1 MESIRF
7 LYSEWWIIACMA
19 IGLIYALVLYFRD
32 RSFRDRSDR
41 LNGLLGVFRFLTV
54 SALAILL
61 LEPFLKSIEIQTKKP
76 IVILAQDQSESV
88 RAEMDEANL
97 AAYKEEFGLLKKTL
111 KEQYEVKEYAF
122 GSEVREGVNFDF
134 SDKVSNLSEALN
146 GIYDLYSNQN
156 LGAIVL
162 ATDGIYNEGSNPIY
176 AGTQLAVPIYAVAL
190 GDTTAKKDLIIKR
203 VFHNRIAYLGD
214 KFSVQVDISAKNCMG
229 ANTKLT
235 VYRVQN
241 GDTQKLVERQVNIDR
256 DDFFKME
263 EVILDAENVG
273 VQRYRIYINQ
283 INGEEVTANNS
294 KDIFIDVLDARQ
306 KVLIVANAPHP
317 DLTALKQTINSNKN
331 YEAEVSY
338 INKLKNK
345 IEDYDFVILHQLPSL
360 VNDALG
366 VINHLKK
373 NKIPHL
379 FIVGTQTSLLR
390 FNVAQNLIT
399 IQGDGKNTDEV
410 QARIAPN
417 FNLFTLSEEVN
428 NRVNDFVPL
437 IAPFGEYELG
447 ANTQTLLYQRIG
459 KIDTEKP
466 LLVFG
471 EEDGIKRGV
480 LAGEGV
486 WKWRLF
492 NYLQDQNHEVFDE
505 VIGKSV
511 QYVSLKEDKRRFRVS
526 LAKNIF
532 KENEAIFFD
541 AELYNSSYELINEP
555 DVSLVI
561 TNEEGNDFRFTFN
574 KTDNAYTIN
583 AGIFPV
589 GNYTFRSSVFYGGE
603 QLTYQGQFSI
613 QPIQLEI
620 YETTANHNL
629 LKVLSDKFG
638 GKLIYP
644 GQVNTIANFM
654 AEQKTIVPVIYE
666 SSKTQ
671 SVINLRWI
679 FFLLLTLLTVE
690 WFLRRY
696 FGAY

>member
-7 LYSEWWIIACMA
+7 LYSEWWIIACIA
-19 IGLIYALVLYFRD
+19 LGLIYALVLYFRD
-32 RSFRDRSDR
+32 QSFRDRSDR
-41 LNGLLGVFRFLTV
+41 LNWLLGIFRFLTV

-61 LEPFLKSIEIQTKKP
+61 LEPFLKSIETQTKKP
-76 IVILAQDQSESV
+76 IVVLAQDQSESV
-88 RAEMDEANL
+88 SAEMDEAEL
-97 AAYKEEFGLLKKTL
+97 TAYQAEFNTL
-111 KEQYEVKEYAF
+111 KNTLGEQYEVKDYAF
-122 GSEVREGVNFDF
+122 GSEVREGVDFDF

-162 ATDGIYNEGSNPIY
+162 ATDGIYNEGSNPVY
-176 AGTQLAVPIYAVAL
+176 AGTQLAVPIYTVAL
-190 GDTTAKKDLIIKR
+190 GDTTAKKDVIIKR

-214 KFSVQVDISAKNCMG
+214 KFSVQVDVSAKNCIG
-229 ANTKLT
+229 ANTRLM
-235 VYRVQN
+235 VYKVQN
-241 GDTQKLVERQVNIDR
+241 GGTQKLAERPVNIDR
-256 DDFFKME
+256 NDFFKTE

-273 VQRYRIYINQ
+273 VQRYRIVVNQ
-283 INGEEVTANNS
+283 VNGEEITANNS
-294 KDIFIDVLDARQ
+294 KDIFVDVLDARQ

-331 YEAEVSY
+331 YEAEVGY
-338 INKLKNK
+338 VNKLKKK

-366 VINHLKK
+366 VINNLKK

-379 FIVGTQTSLLR
+379 FIVGTQTDLRR

-428 NRVNDFVPL
+428 NQMTDFVPL
-437 IAPFGEYELG
+437 IAPFGEYEVG

-480 LAGEGV
+480 LTGEGV

-492 NYLQDQNHEVFDE
+492 NYLQEQNHEVFDE

-541 AELYNSSYELINEP
+541 AELYNNSYELINEP

-561 TNEEGNDFRFTFN
+561 TSEEGNDFNFTFN
-574 KTDNAYTIN
+574 KTDKAYTIN

-589 GNYTFRSSVFYGGE
+589 GNYTFHSNVFYGGE
-603 QLTYQGQFSI
+603 QLSYQGQFSV

-638 GKLIYP
+638 GQLIYP
-644 GQVNTIANFM
+644 GQVSSIANFM
-654 AEQKTIVPVIYE
+654 ADQKTIVPVIYE

>member
-7 LYSEWWIIACMA
+7 LYSEWWIIACIA
-19 IGLIYALVLYFRD
+19 LGLIYALVLYFRD
-32 RSFRDRSDR
+32 QSFRDRSDR
-41 LNGLLGVFRFLTV
+41 LNWLLGIFRFLTV

-61 LEPFLKSIEIQTKKP
+61 LEPFLKSIETQTKKP
-76 IVILAQDQSESV
+76 IVVLAQDQSESV
-88 RAEMDEANL
+88 SAEMDEAAL
-97 AAYKEEFGLLKKTL
+97 TAYQEEFNTL
-111 KEQYEVKEYAF
+111 KNTLGEQYEVKDYAF
-122 GSEVREGVNFDF
+122 GSEVREGVDFDF

-162 ATDGIYNEGSNPIY
+162 ATDGIYNEGSNPVY
-176 AGTQLAVPIYAVAL
+176 AGTQLAVPIYTVAL
-190 GDTTAKKDLIIKR
+190 GDTTAKKDVIIKR

-214 KFSVQVDISAKNCMG
+214 KFSVQVDVSAKNCIG
-229 ANTKLT
+229 ANTRLM
-235 VYRVQN
+235 VYKMQN
-241 GDTQKLVERQVNIDR
+241 GGTQKLAERPVNIDR
-256 DDFFKME
+256 NDFFKTE
-263 EVILDAENVG
+263 EVILDAKNVG
-273 VQRYRIYINQ
+273 VQRYRIVVNQ
-283 INGEEVTANNS
+283 VNGEEITANNS
-294 KDIFIDVLDARQ
+294 KDIFVDVLDARQ

-331 YEAEVSY
+331 YEAEVGY
-338 INKLKNK
+338 VNKLKKK

-366 VINHLKK
+366 VINNLKK

-379 FIVGTQTSLLR
+379 FIVGTQTDLRR

-399 IQGDGKNTDEV
+399 IRGDGKNTDEV

-428 NRVNDFVPL
+428 NQMTDFVPL
-437 IAPFGEYELG
+437 IAPFGEYEVG

-480 LAGEGV
+480 LTGEGV

-492 NYLQDQNHEVFDE
+492 NYLQEQNHEVFDE

-541 AELYNSSYELINEP
+541 AELYNNSYELINEP

-561 TNEEGNDFRFTFN
+561 TSEEGNDFNFTFN
-574 KTDNAYTIN
+574 KTDKAYTIN

-589 GNYTFRSSVFYGGE
+589 GNYTFRSNVFYGGE
-603 QLTYQGQFSI
+603 QLSYQGQFSV

-638 GKLIYP
+638 GQLIYP
-644 GQVNTIANFM
+644 GQVSSIANFM
-654 AEQKTIVPVIYE
+654 ADQKTIVPVIYE

>member
-437 IAPFGEYELG
+437 IAPFGEYQLG

>member
-437 IAPFGEYELG
+437 IAPFGEYQLG

-654 AEQKTIVPVIYE
+654 VEQKTIVPVIYE

>member
-146 GIYDLYSNQN
+146 GIYDLHSNQN

>member
-7 LYSEWWIIACMA
+7 LYSEWWIIACIA
-19 IGLIYALVLYFRD
+19 LGLIYALVLYFRD
-32 RSFRDRSDR
+32 QSFRDRSDR
-41 LNGLLGVFRFLTV
+41 LNWLLGIFRFLTV

-61 LEPFLKSIEIQTKKP
+61 LEPFLKSIETQTKKP
-76 IVILAQDQSESV
+76 IVVLAQDQSESV
-88 RAEMDEANL
+88 SAEMDEAEL
-97 AAYKEEFGLLKKTL
+97 TAYQAEFNTL
-111 KEQYEVKEYAF
+111 KNTLGEQYEVKDYAF
-122 GSEVREGVNFDF
+122 GSEVREGVDFDF

-162 ATDGIYNEGSNPIY
+162 ATDGIYNEGSNPVY
-176 AGTQLAVPIYAVAL
+176 AGTQLAVPIYTVAL
-190 GDTTAKKDLIIKR
+190 GDTTAKKDVIIKR

-214 KFSVQVDISAKNCMG
+214 KFSVQVDVSAKNCIG
-229 ANTKLT
+229 ANTRLM
-235 VYRVQN
+235 VYKVQN
-241 GDTQKLVERQVNIDR
+241 GGTQKLAERPVNIDR
-256 DDFFKME
+256 NDFFKTE

-273 VQRYRIYINQ
+273 VQRYRIVVNQ
-283 INGEEVTANNS
+283 VNGEEITANNS
-294 KDIFIDVLDARQ
+294 KDIFVDVLDARQ

-331 YEAEVSY
+331 YEAEVGY
-338 INKLKNK
+338 VNKLKKK

-366 VINHLKK
+366 VINNLKK

-379 FIVGTQTSLLR
+379 FIVGTQTDLRR

-428 NRVNDFVPL
+428 NQMTDFVPL
-437 IAPFGEYELG
+437 IAPFGEYEVG

-480 LAGEGV
+480 LTGEGV

-492 NYLQDQNHEVFDE
+492 NYLQEQNHEVFDE

-541 AELYNSSYELINEP
+541 AELYNNSYELINEP

-561 TNEEGNDFRFTFN
+561 TSEEGNDFNFTFN
-574 KTDNAYTIN
+574 KTDKAYTIN

-589 GNYTFRSSVFYGGE
+589 GNYTFRSNVFYGGE
-603 QLTYQGQFSI
+603 QLSYQGQFSV

-638 GKLIYP
+638 GQLIYP
-644 GQVNTIANFM
+644 GQVSTIANFM
-654 AEQKTIVPVIYE
+654 ADQKTIVPVIYE